1 MTLHIALI
9 WAMARNR
16 VIGRDN
22 GLPWHLPKDLRYFM
36 RTTVG
41 HPVIMGRKTFE
52 SMNAPLPRR
61 TNIVISR
68 NPDYAPGGARVAAD
82 LDAALA
88 IATAVCRADGKD
100 TIFIAGGAEIYR
112 RGLEIATHLHVT
124 EIDAEFDG
132 DTFFPEVDWADW
144 QLASRETH
152 GVDADHAWP
161 FTISVFERARRRE
174 DPLQH
179 ARPTAGG

>member
-1 MTLHIALI
+1 MSLRIALI

-22 GLPWHLPKDLRYFM
+22 DLPWHLPKDLKHFM

-41 HPVIMGRKTFE
+41 HPVIMGRRTFE

-61 TNIVISR
+61 TNIVVTR
-68 NPDYAPGGARVAAD
+68 NPDYRPAGALVAAD

-88 IATAVCRADGKD
+88 LAEADCAATGKD

-112 RGLEIATHLHVT
+112 LGLAIATHLIVT

-132 DTFFPEVDWADW
+132 DTFFPAYDPAEWRCVERAEHPAD
-144 QLASRETH
+144 AE
-152 GVDADHAWP
+152 HAWP
-161 FTISVFERARRRE
+161 FSIAVWERN
-174 DPLQH
+174 PGL
-179 ARPTAGG
+179 

>member
-1 MTLHIALI
+1 MSLRIALI

-22 GLPWHLPKDLRYFM
+22 DLPWRLPKDLRYFM

-41 HPVIMGRKTFE
+41 YPVIMGRKTFE

-61 TNIVISR
+61 TNIVVTR
-68 NPDYAPGGARVAAD
+68 NPDYAPAGARVAAD
-82 LDAALA
+82 LESALEIAAEQ
-88 IATAVCRADGKD
+88 CRVDGKD

-132 DTFFPEVDWADW
+132 DTFFPPVDWSAW
-144 QLASRETH
+144 RLISREDH
-152 GVDADHAWP
+152 PADGDHAWP
-161 FTISVFERARRRE
+161 FSISVWERSPDR
-174 DPLQH
+174 DP
-179 ARPTAGG
+179 ATT

>member
-1 MTLHIALI
+1 MSLRIALI

-22 GLPWHLPKDLRYFM
+22 DLPWHLPKDLKHFM

-41 HPVIMGRKTFE
+41 HPVIMGRRTFE

-61 TNIVISR
+61 TNIVVTR
-68 NPDYAPGGARVAAD
+68 NPDYRPAGALVAAD

-88 IATAVCRADGKD
+88 LAKADCAATGKD

-112 RGLEIATHLHVT
+112 LGLAIATHLIVT

-132 DTFFPEVDWADW
+132 DTFFPEYDPADW
-144 QLASRETH
+144 RCVEREDH
-152 GVDADHAWP
+152 PADAEHAWR
-161 FTISVFERARRRE
+161 FSIAVWERIV
-174 DPLQH
+174 
-179 ARPTAGG
+179 RP